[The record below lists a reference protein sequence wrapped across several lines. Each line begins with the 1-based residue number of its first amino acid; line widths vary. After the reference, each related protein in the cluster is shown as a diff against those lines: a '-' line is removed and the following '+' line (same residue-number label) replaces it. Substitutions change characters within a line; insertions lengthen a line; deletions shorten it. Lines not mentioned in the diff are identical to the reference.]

1 MRTENAEPTTVGE
14 MLIEEFLI
22 PLKVSSCD
30 LAIILGTT
38 HRRIEEILRE
48 NMNIDKNEGEILA
61 KKFHTDNDF
70 WINLQ
75 EAHNIWSSKST
86 YN

>member
-22 PLKVSSCD
+22 PLKVSSYD

-48 NMNIDKNEGEILA
+48 NMSIDKNEGAIIA
-61 KKFHTDNDF
+61 KKFQTDDDF

-75 EAHNIWSSKST
+75 EAHNIWFSKNT